1 MKNLNYIL
9 ASILSVLTM
18 HVSVDCIDVF
28 AAQSLKYESVNI
40 QLRWSHQF
48 QFAGYYAALEKGY
61 YADEGLEVTLAEA
74 AAGKDRVQPVLDGT
88 AQYGIGD
95 SGILKLR
102 SDGQPLVVLAQ
113 IFQHSPNILITRRD
127 SNILGTYELTGKTV
141 MLSKEPASSAA
152 VRAMLL
158 ETLGS
163 LDRVT
168 VLPHTRDAEIIDGK
182 ADAVA
187 GYLSNEPF
195 HYRQKGLLINIID
208 PRSYGIDFYGVTP
221 RLSWPVP
228 QKAHTNRG
236 GQEMRTGCGGS
247 HPGCIGL
254 PGCVAKFR
262 RQHRQSARAV
272 RDHVS

>member
-1 MKNLNYIL
+1 MLTTVTKSLFYRHLLLFSDNTSKRLPLRKRGSGMKTLCCMLSIIIGAISMFIST
-9 ASILSVLTM
+9 ASIEVA
-18 HVSVDCIDVF
+18 
-28 AAQSLKYESVNI
+28 AAQSPESEPVTI

-74 AAGKDRVQPVLDGT
+74 AAGTDRIKPVLEGK

-95 SGILKLR
+95 TGIMKLR
-102 SDGQPLVVLAQ
+102 AEGQPLVVLAQ

-127 SNILGTYELTGKTV
+127 SNILGPYELTGKTV
-141 MLSKEPASSAA
+141 MLSGEPASSAA

-163 LDRVT
+163 LNRVT
-168 VLPHTRDAEIIDGK
+168 VLPRTRDAEIIDSQ

-195 HYRQKGLLINIID
+195 RYRQKGLQVNIID
-208 PRSYGIDFYGVTP
+208 PRSYGIDFYGDNLFTTD
-221 RLSWPVP
+221 
-228 QKAHTNRG
+228 A
-236 GQEMRTGCGGS
+236 
-247 HPGCIGL
+247 
-254 PGCVAKFR
+254 
-262 RQHRQSARAV
+262 
-272 RDHVS
+272 